1 MFGIDYYDALLLSG
15 EYQVRDTRYLEELRG
30 LPEKE
35 KVKIGIPYMDEM
47 VKRLASGG
55 ESIPHERTVLLAPS
69 WGKSAILMKYG
80 EQIINLL
87 LETGYHIIIRPHP
100 QSFASEKELMDKLME
115 AGGLSAQVVEPVMKT
130 AGIAIVTRLA
140 ADFCRDAKEGGLA
153 SAVELAGTA
162 LALVTVLPLMS
173 AVIEVL
179 TGLI

>member
-1 MFGIDYYDALLLSG
+1 MSDIIKVAAAAIAAAVCAVVVRKQAPELGLVLAACAGAVILLYCSGALRAA
-15 EYQVRDTRYLEELRG
+15 V
-30 LPEKE
+30 
-35 KVKIGIPYMDEM
+35 
-47 VKRLASGG
+47 
-55 ESIPHERTVLLAPS
+55 
-69 WGKSAILMKYG
+69 
-80 EQIINLL
+80 
-87 LETGYHIIIRPHP
+87 
-100 QSFASEKELMDKLME
+100 ELMDKLVE
-115 AGGLSAQVVEPVMKT
+115 AGGLSAQVVEPVLKT